1 MSAEHEALREAHK
14 ALQAEIAYQGCTW
27 RVPMNILHRQ
37 SPCADGKEHS
47 ERCARGVAGSARG
60 AAGSA

>member
-1 MSAEHEALREAHK
+1 MSAEHEAIRAAHK
-14 ALQAEIAYQGCTW
+14 ALQAGIAYQGCAW

-37 SPCADGKEHS
+37 SQCADGKEHS
-47 ERCARGVAGSARG
+47 EQCARG